1 MNKYGFLL
9 YLVLS
14 FFLYGFLGWVIENA
28 FTYFTKGHFKED
40 GFLRGPFKPMYA
52 IAMTILTAL
61 AIATNFNTYI
71 LIVFCLVIPTAVEYT
86 TGYIM
91 RIYFYKNYWDYSD
104 LNYNF
109 QGIIC
114 LSFSLIWTVL
124 TYIGVKYFQ
133 VYIVNVMYEI
143 ISPMGWIIALVLGVI
158 LTFDVISTLIATFS
172 EERFRIKN

>member
-14 FFLYGFLGWVIENA
+14 FFLYGFLGWVIENV
-28 FTYFTKGHFKED
+28 FTYFTKGHFRED

-52 IAMTILTAL
+52 IAMTLLVAL
-61 AIATNFNTYI
+61 SIATNYNTYI
-71 LIVFCLVIPTAVEYT
+71 LIPFCFLIPTTVEYL

-91 RIYFYKNYWDYSD
+91 RRYFQKDYWDYSD

-114 LSFSLIWTVL
+114 LSYSLIWTVL

-133 VYIVNVMYEI
+133 VYIVDVIYEI

-158 LTFDVISTLIATFS
+158 LTLDFVSTLISTFNA
-172 EERFRIKN
+172 ERFRIKN